1 MRFVRCTVY
10 ALNLYRIEWCC
21 VLYLYFGYNTFI
33 WSTATAIVLI
43 TTESVTLMLIYLCPF
58 QLNHFQISFYPMRR
72 ERERK
77 IWSWSEQNECWT
89 ACWFFFYCYRHEW
102 CGRKHESTLL
112 FIHVVLT
119 SLSLSLCRQCI
130 WYVKRPA
137 GRCRHRLILF
147 CFVTNSVSLFMH

>member
-72 ERERK
+72 EREREK
-77 IWSWSEQNECWT
+77 DLIVERAKRMLNS
-89 ACWFFFYCYRHEW
+89 
-102 CGRKHESTLL
+102 LL
-112 FIHVVLT
+112 ILFLLLSAWMMRSQTRIYPTFHPCR
-119 SLSLSLCRQCI
+119 SYLSLSLCRQCI